1 MIYKRNQ
8 LITLLNK
15 HKEELNLLYK
25 YIKSIVLAKNFINEL
40 LNNKILKKEIFK
52 LFNNIFQ
59 EVNYNDMYDTNIYYC
74 VHISYLYF
82 NYKYVDV
89 DDLLLL
95 KEELIDNYDEEENKI
110 RFIILLIHIYKTYID
125 KYEVDLY

>member
-40 LNNKILKKEIFK
+40 LNNKVLKIEIFK

-59 EVNYNDMYDTNIYYC
+59 EVNYNDMYETNIYYC
-74 VHISYLYF
+74 VHISYLYY
-82 NYKYVDV
+82 NYKYVDI
-89 DDLLLL
+89 DNLSLL

>member
-40 LNNKILKKEIFK
+40 LNNKILKIEIFK

-89 DDLLLL
+89 DDLSLL